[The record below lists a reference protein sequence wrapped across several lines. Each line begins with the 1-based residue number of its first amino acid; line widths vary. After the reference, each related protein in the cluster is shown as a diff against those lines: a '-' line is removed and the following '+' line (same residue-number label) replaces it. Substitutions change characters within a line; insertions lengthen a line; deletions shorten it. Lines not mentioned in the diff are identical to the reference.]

1 MRIRPRNLGDAA
13 RLKVLS
19 RPGAVAVVIAG
30 CLTIGLLPACTSTPK
45 PVTFRPSLVWGS
57 CPEDVETTF
66 LSPHQCGTLTV
77 LANRAKPA
85 GATISLLV
93 GKVPPPAGARSPGLS
108 TSFGGN
114 FGDAEAISGSIA
126 TGTSRTGITGLQ
138 LEWRGSGPHSTPSLR
153 CPEVDPLGVRAAAV
167 PHDNA
172 GLRDAF
178 VAAVAACAKRLR
190 SRGVDP
196 ADYDTAAM
204 AQDIEDLRV
213 AVGIDR
219 WQIAGAYGTQSAVLF
234 EYLRRYPGHVKAAY
248 LDSPAF
254 TSPAGFHGGA
264 AALQQA
270 LDALFRTCQQTPACR
285 GDYPDLQG
293 RWSQALDGTATH
305 PLRGE
310 ATIGDHHL
318 SVLVDAPKLL
328 RATRLALGAEGGPLT
343 ALPRII
349 SDAAHGRLAP
359 ELAQTVAGDP
369 IFCSGYR
376 PQCRDPRFSLGLFL
390 TNYCHAPALNGQ
402 EASDATRGASSNPAY
417 ASVFKDSPY
426 TATCAVW
433 DTPPQSTTPTS
444 HSTGVPLLLMSGS
457 LDSFS
462 PPATTLTAANALG
475 LQTAV
480 LEVPGGI
487 HNVLGFYECAITA
500 RNTWTRDPSHS
511 LPADACANAPQID
524 FR

>member
-1 MRIRPRNLGDAA
+1 MGTYPKNQRRTA
-13 RLKVLS
+13 
-19 RPGAVAVVIAG
+19 GAVIAG
-30 CLTIGLLPACTSTPK
+30 CLAIGLLSTCTSTP
-45 PVTFRPSLVWGS
+45 PVTFRPSLVWGA

-77 LANRAKPA
+77 LANRAKPD
-85 GATISLLV
+85 GATIRLLV
-93 GKVPPPAGARSPGLS
+93 GKVPPPAGARSPGLG

-114 FGDAEAISGSIA
+114 FGEAEAISGSIA

-138 LEWRGSGPHSTPSLR
+138 LESRGSGLHSTPSLR
-153 CPEVDPLGVRAAAV
+153 CPEVDRLGTRAAGI
-167 PHDNA
+167 PHDDV

-190 SRGVDP
+190 AHGIDP
-196 ADYDTAAM
+196 ADYTTAAM

-213 AVGIDR
+213 AAGIDR
-219 WQIAGAYGTQSAVLF
+219 WHMAGAYGTQSAVLF

-248 LDSPAF
+248 LDSPTF

-264 AALQQA
+264 SALQQT

-285 GDYPDLQG
+285 ADYPDLQG
-293 RWSQALDGTATH
+293 LWSQALDGAATH
-305 PLRGE
+305 PLRGT
-310 ATIGDHHL
+310 AHVGDQQIN
-318 SVLVDAPKLL
+318 VLVDAPKLL

-349 SDAAHGRLAP
+349 KDAAHGRLAP
-359 ELAQTVAGDP
+359 ELAQTVASDA
-369 IFCSGYR
+369 IYCSGYR
-376 PQCRDPRFSLGLFL
+376 PLCRDRRFSLGLFL
-390 TNYCHAPALNGQ
+390 TNYCQAPPMSGQ
-402 EASDATRGASSNPAY
+402 EATDAIRGASSHPAY
-417 ASVFKDSPY
+417 PSVFKDSPY
-426 TATCAVW
+426 TAACKVW
-433 DTPPQSTTPTS
+433 DTPPGSTTPTPP
-444 HSTGVPLLLMSGS
+444 STGIPLLLMSGS

-462 PPATTLTAANALG
+462 PPATTLAAAHALG
-475 LQTAV
+475 PQTSV

-500 RNTWTRDPSHS
+500 RNTWTRNPTQ
-511 LPADACANAPQID
+511 PVPTDACAKAPKIA

>member
-1 MRIRPRNLGDAA
+1 MGIHLQNHPRRAA
-13 RLKVLS
+13 
-19 RPGAVAVVIAG
+19 AVIAC
-30 CLTIGLLPACTSTPK
+30 CLMIGLLPACTSTPQ
-45 PVTFRPSLVWGS
+45 PVTFRPSLVWGP

-77 LANRAKPA
+77 LANRAKPK
-85 GATISLLV
+85 GATITLLV
-93 GKVPPPAGARSPGLS
+93 GKVPPPAGARTPGTG
-108 TSFGGN
+108 TSFGAN
-114 FGDAEAISGSIA
+114 FGDAETISGSIA
-126 TGTSRTGITGLQ
+126 TGTSRTGITSLQ

-153 CPEVDPLGVRAAAV
+153 CPEVDPLGARAAAV

-172 GLRDAF
+172 DLRNAF

-190 SRGVDP
+190 SHGIDP

-213 AVGIDR
+213 AAGIDR
-219 WQIAGAYGTQSAVLF
+219 WQLAGTYGTQSAVLF
-234 EYLRRYPGHVKAAY
+234 EYLRRYPGRVEAAY

-254 TSPAGFHGGA
+254 TSPAGFQGGA
-264 AALQQA
+264 AALQQT
-270 LDALFRTCQQTPACR
+270 LDALFRTCRQTPACR
-285 GDYPDLQG
+285 AEYPDLQG
-293 RWSQALDGTATH
+293 LWSQALDGAATH
-305 PLRGE
+305 PLRG
-310 ATIGDHHL
+310 TTDIGDQHVT
-318 SVLVDAPKLL
+318 VLVDAPKLL

-359 ELAQTVAGDP
+359 ELAQTVASDP

-390 TNYCHAPALNGQ
+390 TSYCRAPAMNRE
-402 EASDATRGASSNPAY
+402 EATDATRGASSNPAY
-417 ASVFKDSPY
+417 ESVFKDAPY
-426 TATCAVW
+426 TAACAAW
-433 DTPPQSTTPTS
+433 DTPPESTTPTS
-444 HSTGVPLLLMSGS
+444 HGTGVPLLLMSGS

-462 PPATTLTAANALG
+462 PPATTLTAAHEMG
-475 LQTAV
+475 SQTSV

-487 HNVLGFYECAITA
+487 HNVLGFYDCAITA
-500 RNTWTRDPSHS
+500 RNNWSRNPTQ
-511 LPADACANAPQID
+511 PAPTDACAKAPGIT